1 MIKTFTTILLASLCL
16 FYSCKQSEQKAATVP
31 VADTT
36 HITAKVAK
44 KDTDTVAA
52 IHRPKNVVNVEALYL
67 KSRRTCP
74 ATIRKCSVVTDIS
87 GSRAIIVNLQNTTN
101 KKIGAVKVW
110 WIVYNR
116 SGKMVGN
123 SNGMAKKEL
132 ARGKSASYSWGIN
145 ANKGSTAKAF
155 VYIIRYGDGSS
166 WKVD

>member
-1 MIKTFTTILLASLCL
+1 MTKTFTAILLASFCL

-31 VADTT
+31 AVDTT

-44 KDTDTVAA
+44 KDTDTV
-52 IHRPKNVVNVEALYL
+52 RKPKYVVNVEALYL

-87 GSRAIIVNLQNTTN
+87 GSRAIIVNLQNTTT

-110 WIVYNR
+110 WIVYNK

-123 SNGMAKKEL
+123 SNGMAKKAL

>member
-1 MIKTFTTILLASLCL
+1 MTKTFTAILLASFCL
-16 FYSCKQSEQKAATVP
+16 FYSCKQSEQKATAVP
-31 VADTT
+31 NVDTA

-44 KDTDTVAA
+44 KDTDTVAVQ
-52 IHRPKNVVNVEALYL
+52 HPKYLVNVEALYL

-87 GSRAIIVNLQNTTN
+87 GSRAIIVNLQNTTD

-110 WIVYNR
+110 WIVYNK

-123 SNGMAKKEL
+123 SNGMAKKAL
-132 ARGKSASYSWGIN
+132 ARGKSASYSWAIN
-145 ANKGSTAKAF
+145 ANKNSTAKAF